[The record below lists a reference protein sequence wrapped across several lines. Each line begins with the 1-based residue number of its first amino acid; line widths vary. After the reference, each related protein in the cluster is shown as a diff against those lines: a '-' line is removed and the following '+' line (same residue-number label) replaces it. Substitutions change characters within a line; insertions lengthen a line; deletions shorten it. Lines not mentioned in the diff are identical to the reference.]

1 MEEERRTRLRACV
14 QMLHTS
20 LDALEV
26 TRAALL
32 RDGWLAE
39 VQMLEVALG
48 ALEDVWSALEIA
60 RVEDRLPPAPGAP
73 GARA

>member
-1 MEEERRTRLRACV
+1 MEEERRTR
-14 QMLHTS
+14 
-20 LDALEV
+20 
-26 TRAALL
+26 L